1 MNRAAPSEAAVAWLA
16 DAIWARPYR
25 AALCWQRAAW
35 LPTYVAAETGGLG
48 EGAEFLPIKRHLL
61 GCEACFTFYVELLML
76 EVAAEAGRLPTL
88 PPGRAG
94 DLSFLTGGGE
104 DGG

>member
-1 MNRAAPSEAAVAWLA
+1 MSSAAPGEATVAWLA

-25 AALCWQRAAW
+25 PAMCAGRDDW
-35 LPTYVAAETGGLG
+35 LPTYVDAEVGGLG
-48 EGAEFLPIKRHLL
+48 ERAEFLPIKRHLL
-61 GCEACFTFYVELLML
+61 GCEACFTFYVEALML
-76 EVAAEAGRLPTL
+76 EVAAEAGRLPAL
-88 PPGRAG
+88 PAGLAG